1 MRTISPVNLLLTV
14 ATSIVVNGCGFG
26 TNNTE
31 STLAGGGAKAG
42 EAFVEDLLSQ
52 MTLEEKIGQLSLFTS
67 DMDNTGPFVR
77 TEYIDDIKSGR
88 VGSVFNAYTANF
100 TRELQTMAVEESRLG
115 IPLLFGYDVIHG
127 FKTIFPIPLGET
139 ASWDMDVLERSAR
152 IAAVEA
158 SAAGLHWTFA
168 PMVDVA
174 RDPRWGRVLEGAG
187 EDTFLASKA
196 ASARVRGFQGDDL
209 EAVDTVL
216 ACAKHL
222 AAYGA
227 AEGGRDYNT
236 VDISERTLR
245 EVYLPPFKAAAE
257 AGVATFMTAFNEIA
271 GVPSSSNR
279 HLLNDIVR
287 KEWDW
292 SGMIVSDY
300 TSINELIQHGVA
312 RDLPHAGEL
321 AIKATVDV
329 DLQGSVYFDH
339 LKELVESGR
348 VSEELVTQSARRVLL
363 LKHQL
368 GLFDDPYRYS
378 NAIREEKYILSE
390 DHRQAAREIGAK
402 SIVLLKNGDE
412 GRGQVAA
419 LPLSRDLKK
428 IVIVGPHGDRKADV
442 IGSWSAAGDAEDA
455 VTLAEGIRSKVGD
468 DTEVVFAEGT
478 IVESWDRSNFQ
489 TALAATEG
497 ADVIIAA
504 MGESRDM
511 SGEASSRTN
520 LYLPGNQRDF
530 LQALKAT
537 GKPVVLVLMNGRPL
551 ILDWEQDNLNSIV
564 ETWFAGTEAG
574 NAIAD
579 VLFGDHNPSAKLPV
593 SFPRSIGQ
601 LPLYY
606 NAKNTG
612 RPFDANNSYSSR
624 YLDAPNTPLYPFGFG
639 LSYTTFDF
647 ANLQLSA
654 TEISRDGSLTVSVD
668 VTNTGDL
675 AGTETVQ
682 LYLTDAVA
690 TVTRPVKEL
699 RGFKKVALEPGE
711 TKTVTLELSTED
723 MKFYDL
729 NMEYLVEPGL
739 FRVQVGPDSMQLQTA
754 TFQVK

>member
-1 MRTISPVNLLLTV
+1 
-14 ATSIVVNGCGFG
+14 
-26 TNNTE
+26 
-31 STLAGGGAKAG
+31 
-42 EAFVEDLLSQ
+42 
-52 MTLEEKIGQLSLFTS
+52 
-67 DMDNTGPFVR
+67 
-77 TEYIDDIKSGR
+77 
-88 VGSVFNAYTANF
+88 
-100 TRELQTMAVEESRLG
+100 MAVEESRLG
-115 IPLLFGYDVIHG
+115 IPLLFGYDVVHG

-209 EAVDTVL
+209 DAVDTVL

-279 HLLNDIVR
+279 YLLNDIVR

-292 SGMIVSDY
+292 DGMIVSDY
-300 TSINELIQHGVA
+300 TSINELMQHGVA
-312 RDLPHAGEL
+312 RDLAHAGEL

-339 LKELVESGR
+339 LKDLVESGR
-348 VSEELVTQSARRVLL
+348 VPEKLVTESARRVLL

-378 NAIREEKYILSE
+378 NVLREEKYVLSAE
-390 DHRQAAREIGAK
+390 HRQAAREIGAE

-412 GRGQVAA
+412 GRGQAAA

-442 IGSWSAAGDAEDA
+442 IGSWSAAGNADDA

-468 DTEVVFAEGT
+468 NTEVVFAEGT

-647 ANLQLSA
+647 ANLQLSS
-654 TEISRDGSLTVSVD
+654 TEIPTEGSLTVSID
-668 VTNTGDL
+668 VTNTGDRT
-675 AGTETVQ
+675 GTETVQ

-699 RGFKKVALEPGE
+699 RGFKKVTLEPGE
-711 TKTVTLELSTED
+711 TKTVTLEISTED

-729 NMEYLVEPGL
+729 NMDYLVEPGL
-739 FRVQVGPDSMQLQTA
+739 FRVQVGPNSMELHSA
-754 TFQVK
+754 TFEVK